1 MSENENKLIK
11 RIQELEKANAVFKKY
26 LNEIIFYNGDMS
38 MIDKLIEECL
48 IEVEYEGQKF

>member
-26 LNEIIFYNGDMS
+26 LNEIIFYNGDVS
-38 MIDKLIEECL
+38 MVDKLIEECL
-48 IEVEYEGQKF
+48 IEVEYEGQEF